1 GRYSRDMRAHEVNI
15 VKGSRLYGLL
25 GREAITVNS
34 MHHQGIKTLAPGL
47 IPNAHAPDGLV
58 EGAEATNGHFMIGV
72 QWHPEDLTDCEPCMR
87 KLFESFI
94 AASTGFHQSQALGA
108 SVV

>member
-1 GRYSRDMRAHEVNI
+1 VKI
-15 VKGSRLYGLL
+15 VEGSRLHGLL
-25 GREAITVNS
+25 GLDAMTVNS

-47 IPNAHAPDGLV
+47 IPNAYAPDGVV
-58 EGAEATNGHFMIGV
+58 EGAEAANGHFMIGV

-87 KLFESFI
+87 RLFESFI
-94 AASTGFHQSQALGA
+94 EASMEFKQSQAMIS